1 MKFNNFFLVL
11 IAIVCFSTAKAQ
23 ERGLPIYKDYLT
35 DNWYLI
41 HPSMAGASNYDK
53 IRATARQA
61 WFDVDDAPNLQT
73 ISANFRASDRVGLGG
88 IFFNDANGR
97 FSQIGGYLTFAYHLQ
112 FSNSPSELNQ
122 LSFGASVGVIQEG
135 LDPTGI
141 DFSIPGNSDP
151 LFPQTAQSETFFN
164 VDIGMS
170 YNYQDFFV
178 HATVKNILPQER
190 TIFTE
195 LYENDNH
202 RQYLFSTGYNFY
214 TQGSKWTFQP
224 SVMFQLK
231 DFTQESNFD
240 INGKAFYELDN
251 GQLWGGLSYRRSL
264 DGAEYLSEDGAS
276 VESQKLNTISPFLGI
291 NINNFMIAYTY
302 TYQPDDIVLTNT
314 GFHQLTL
321 GYNLDGGRARY
332 KCNCPAVNY

>member
-1 MKFNNFFLVL
+1 MKFNKLFLVL
-11 IAIVCFSTAKAQ
+11 IGIVCFTTAKAQ

-73 ISANFRASDRVGLGG
+73 ISANFRASDNVGLGG

-112 FSNSPSELNQ
+112 FSRDPSELNQ
-122 LSFGASVGVIQEG
+122 LSFGASLGVIQES
-135 LDPTGI
+135 LDETDI
-141 DFSIPGNSDP
+141 DVINNPDP
-151 LFPQTAQSETFFN
+151 IISGAVQSETFFN
-164 VDIGMS
+164 ADIGIS
-170 YNYQDFFV
+170 YNYQDFFTHV
-178 HATVKNILPQER
+178 TVKNIIPQER
-190 TIFTE
+190 AIFTE
-195 LYENDNH
+195 VFENDNQ

-224 SVMFQLK
+224 SAMFQLK
-231 DFTQESNFD
+231 EFTQESNFD
-240 INGKAFYELDN
+240 LNGKAFYELEN

-264 DGAEYLSEDGAS
+264 DGAEFLSEDGAS
-276 VESQKLNTISPFLGI
+276 IESQKLNTISPFIGL

-302 TYQPDDIVLTNT
+302 TYQPDQIVLTNS
-314 GFHQLTL
+314 GFHQLTV

>member
-1 MKFNNFFLVL
+1 MKINRLFLIL
-11 IAIVCFSTAKAQ
+11 IGLTCFSMMNAQ

-41 HPSMAGASNYDK
+41 HPSMAGASNFDK
-53 IRATARQA
+53 IRATARQS

-73 ISANFRASDRVGLGG
+73 LSANFRASDNVGLGG

-112 FSNSPSELNQ
+112 FSRDPSELNQ
-122 LSFGASVGVIQEG
+122 LSFGANVGVIQET
-135 LDPTGI
+135 LDESDINTTINPDPIISGI
-141 DFSIPGNSDP
+141 
-151 LFPQTAQSETFFN
+151 AQSETFFN
-164 VDIGMS
+164 VDIGVS
-170 YNYQDFFV
+170 YNFRDFFSHV
-178 HATVKNILPQER
+178 TVKNIIPQER
-190 TIFTE
+190 AIFTE
-195 LYENDNH
+195 VFENDNQ

-214 TQGSKWTFQP
+214 NRGSKWTFQP

-231 DFTQESNFD
+231 EFTQESNFD
-240 INGKAFYELDN
+240 INAKAFYEMQN

-264 DGAEYLSEDGAS
+264 DGAEVLSDDLTSIEA
-276 VESQKLNTISPFLGI
+276 QKLNLLSPFIGI

-302 TYQPDDIVLTNT
+302 SYQTDRIVLTNT

>member
-1 MKFNNFFLVL
+1 MKFNRFFLVL
-11 IAIVCFSTAKAQ
+11 ITIFCFANSKAQ
-23 ERGLPIYKDYLT
+23 ERGLPVYKDYLT

-41 HPSMAGASNYDK
+41 HPSMAGASNFDK

-73 ISANFRASDRVGLGG
+73 LSANFRASDNVGLGG

-112 FSNSPSELNQ
+112 FTGDPGELNQ
-122 LSFGASVGVIQEG
+122 LSFGASVGVIQES
-135 LDPTGI
+135 LDETDIDIINNPDPIISGI
-141 DFSIPGNSDP
+141 N
-151 LFPQTAQSETFFN
+151 QSETFFN
-164 VDIGMS
+164 IDIGVS
-170 YNYQDFFV
+170 YNYRDYFA
-178 HATVKNILPQER
+178 HATIKNIIPQER
-190 TIFTE
+190 AIFTE
-195 LYENDNH
+195 VFENDNQ
-202 RQYLFSTGYNFY
+202 RQYLFSTGYSFY
-214 TQGSKWTFQP
+214 NRGSRWTFQP

-231 DFTQESNFD
+231 EFTQESNFD
-240 INGKAFYELDN
+240 INGKAFYQLDN
-251 GQLWGGLSYRRSL
+251 AQLWGGLSYRRSL
-264 DGAEYLSEDGAS
+264 DGAEFLSEDGTS
-276 VESQKLNTISPFLGI
+276 VESQKLNLISPFIGI

-302 TYQPDDIVLTNT
+302 SYQPDQIVLTNT